1 MWSER
6 ELPIPEP
13 DPQEFRGKIALV
25 TGAAGGGIGET
36 TARRLAA
43 GGATVVV
50 TDKHQQRTEKVADEM
65 AAIFGTPVV
74 GHVLDMSSRDD
85 IARVVD
91 DVAEHIGPIRIL
103 VNNAAVNKLASIW
116 DYEVDDWDRI
126 LEVNLTAPWLLA
138 KRVMPHMREG
148 GGGAIVNVSSF
159 GADRGGALHMPY
171 SAAKAGLQAL
181 TRDIAH
187 EGGPSRIRCN
197 TVSTGVVRGTKFIE
211 DRWDETWRP
220 SGPLPDWIWPEDVAE
235 TIAFFVSERARM
247 ITGEVIDVCGGDYM
261 RP

>member
-1 MWSER
+1 MPPER
-6 ELPIPEP
+6 DLSIPEP
-13 DPQEFRGKIALV
+13 HPTEFLGKVALV

-50 TDKHQQRTEKVADEM
+50 TDKHQRRTEQVAEDM
-65 AAIFGTPVV
+65 AASFATPVV
-74 GHVLDMSSRDD
+74 GHVLDIGIRDD

-91 DVAEHIGPIRIL
+91 DVAENVGPIQIL
-103 VNNAAVNKLASIW
+103 VNNAAINKLASIW
-116 DYEVDDWDRI
+116 DYDVDDWDRI
-126 LEVNLTAPWLLA
+126 LEADLTAPWLLA
-138 KRVMPHMREG
+138 KRVMPQMRDA

-187 EGGPSRIRCN
+187 EGGPAHIRCN

-235 TIAFFVSERARM
+235 TIAFFVSDRARM
-247 ITGEVIDVCGGDYM
+247 ITGEVLDVCGGDYM